1 MRGEARPAE
10 TQYKLLAKNEN
21 FSYLDVFPKTGRTHQ
36 IRVHLKHDNYP
47 IVADHLYAGKKY
59 DRELSPEE
67 NLFFTTQALH
77 AYTIEFTDLDEKKI
91 KVKAPVPES
100 FGKALALISKKTTE
114 V

>member
-1 MRGEARPAE
+1 MV
-10 TQYKLLAKNEN
+10 KNED

-59 DRELSPEE
+59 DRELPVEE

-77 AYTIEFTDLDEKKI
+77 AYKINFKDLDGTDLEAVAEI
-91 KVKAPVPES
+91 PEN
-100 FGKALALISKKTTE
+100 FEKALGYIKK
-114 V
+114 